1 MLFNTI
7 GKSEGDINPSMA
19 RELARSAY
27 VPTDWQPG
35 EGTDLAT
42 AIDVRHGI
50 LLITMTLG
58 CGAQAAR

>member
-1 MLFNTI
+1 
-7 GKSEGDINPSMA
+7 MA

-50 LLITMTLG
+50 RLITMTLG